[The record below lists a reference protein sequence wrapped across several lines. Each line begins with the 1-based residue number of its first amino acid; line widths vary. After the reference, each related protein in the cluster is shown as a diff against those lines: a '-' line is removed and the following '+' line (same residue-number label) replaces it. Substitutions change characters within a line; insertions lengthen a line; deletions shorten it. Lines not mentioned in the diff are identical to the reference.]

1 MAQSPLTV
9 TPPSPTPPTNFSCT
23 GATPPNPP
31 NYTKNTYADW
41 ADNTTSN
48 TAPPP
53 FYDDGAAGPL
63 TVFAPN
69 VAALASGSG
78 ATAGGTE
85 GNYPGAGGVTPPN
98 VHFMGAVPASTSV
111 PHEAAGTE
119 VVVTAPG
126 SRPEAPT
133 VAVSVL
139 GNYTATPSR
148 DHASSLSPAN
158 NATLTSITPG
168 SSASGSGTTTL
179 SVTGTGFTKQSVIH
193 VNGVPQTTTFNSAT
207 SLTAPTVT
215 KKTSAGPWPVV
226 VITGGVVTT
235 APQTWTFT

>member
-1 MAQSPLTV
+1 MAQSALTV
-9 TPPSPTPPTNFSCT
+9 TPPNPTPPTNMVFV

-31 NYTKNTYADW
+31 NYTKVTYADPI
-41 ADNTTSN
+41 AN
-48 TAPPP
+48 PPP

-63 TVFAPN
+63 TAFAAN
-69 VAALASGSG
+69 KAALASGVG

-85 GNYPGAGGVTPPN
+85 NTYPGRGGVTPPN
-98 VHFMGAVPASTSV
+98 PNLGGAVPASSSV

-126 SRPEAPT
+126 SRPECPT

-139 GNYTATPSR
+139 GAYTTNPNQQ
-148 DHASSLSPAN
+148 HASSLSPAT
-158 NATLTSITPG
+158 NAALTSITPG
-168 SSASGSGTTTL
+168 NSVSGAGTTTL

-207 SLTAPTVT
+207 SLTAPAVT
-215 KKTSAGPWPVV
+215 KKTTAGPWPVV